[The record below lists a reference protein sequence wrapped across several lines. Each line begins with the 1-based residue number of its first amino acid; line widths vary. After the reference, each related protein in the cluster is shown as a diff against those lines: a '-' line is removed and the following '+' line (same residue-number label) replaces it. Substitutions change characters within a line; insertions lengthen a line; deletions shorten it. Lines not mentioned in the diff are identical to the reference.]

1 MTILDEHRR
10 QELWNKIWNDES
22 VISLTAR
29 RALAAG
35 VERER
40 VLEALMSKDSEM
52 NLNLLIPYT

>member
-1 MTILDEHRR
+1 MIQDEHTR
-10 QELWNKIWNDES
+10 QELLNKIWDDES

-40 VLEALMSKDSEM
+40 VLEALMSNNPEM

>member
-1 MTILDEHRR
+1 MIQDEHTRE
-10 QELWNKIWNDES
+10 ELLNKIWDDES

-40 VLEALMSKDSEM
+40 VLEALMSNNPEM

>member
-1 MTILDEHRR
+1 MIQDEHTR
-10 QELWNKIWNDES
+10 QELLNKIWDDES

-40 VLEALMSKDSEM
+40 VLEALMSNNPEM
-52 NLNLLIPYT
+52 NLNLLIPYA

>member
-1 MTILDEHRR
+1 MIQDEHTR
-10 QELWNKIWNDES
+10 EEVLNKIWNDES

-40 VLEALMSKDSEM
+40 VLEALMSNNPEM
-52 NLNLLIPYT
+52 NLNLLIPYA

>member
-1 MTILDEHRR
+1 MIQDEHTRE
-10 QELWNKIWNDES
+10 ELLNKIWNDES
-22 VISLTAR
+22 VISLIAR

-40 VLEALMSKDSEM
+40 VLEALMSNNPEM

>member
-1 MTILDEHRR
+1 MIQDEHTRE
-10 QELWNKIWNDES
+10 ELLNKIWDDES

-40 VLEALMSKDSEM
+40 VLEALMSNNPEM
-52 NLNLLIPYT
+52 NLNLLIPYA

>member
-1 MTILDEHRR
+1 MIQDEHTRE
-10 QELWNKIWNDES
+10 ELLNKIWNDES

-40 VLEALMSKDSEM
+40 VLEALMSNNPEM
-52 NLNLLIPYT
+52 NLNILIPYT